1 MLARAGEVGRA
12 GPAIRWLGG
21 IGAVIPLLALVLVL
35 VVLVIEAMG
44 AIRLNGLHFFT
55 ATEWNPGNT
64 YGETVVTDGVAH
76 PVGAYYGALP
86 LIVGTL
92 ATSAIALIIAVPVSV
107 GAALVIVERLPKRL
121 AEAVGIVLELLAGIP
136 SVVVGLWGAMT
147 FGPFIAHHI
156 APVIAHN
163 APDVPVLNYLRGDPG
178 NGEGMLVSGLVLAV
192 MVVPIIATTTHDL
205 FRQVPVLPREG
216 AIALGMSNWECVRR
230 VTLPWVSSGIVDA
243 LWWAACVCCLAV
255 VITPTLWM
263 LIGVVSRAVPVF
275 HWSVLVQD
283 SQGNGGGLRNAIIG
297 TAVLAIGVILVGG
310 TVSVLT
316 GIYLSEFATGKT
328 RSILRGA
335 YEVLSGIPSIVLGYV
350 GYLALVV
357 YFDWGFS
364 LAAGV
369 LVLSVMSIPYIAK
382 ATESALAQVPTSY
395 REAAEALGLPAG
407 WALRKIV
414 LKTAMPG
421 IVTGMLVAL
430 ALAIGETAPLLYTAG
445 WSNSPPT
452 GQLTDSPVGYLT
464 YPIWTFYNQPS
475 KSAQDLS
482 YDAALLLIVF
492 LLLLIFIGRLINW
505 LSRRRWD
512 V

>member
-1 MLARAGEVGRA
+1 MGESAESGSRQL
-12 GPAIRWLGG
+12 PAMSPPR
-21 IGAVIPLLALVLVL
+21 
-35 VVLVIEAMG
+35 
-44 AIRLNGLHFFT
+44 RS
-55 ATEWNPGNT
+55 
-64 YGETVVTDGVAH
+64 VA
-76 PVGAYYGALP
+76 Y
-86 LIVGTL
+86 
-92 ATSAIALIIAVPVSV
+92 
-107 GAALVIVERLPKRL
+107 
-121 AEAVGIVLELLAGIP
+121 
-136 SVVVGLWGAMT
+136 
-147 FGPFIAHHI
+147 
-156 APVIAHN
+156 
-163 APDVPVLNYLRGDPG
+163 
-178 NGEGMLVSGLVLAV
+178 
-192 MVVPIIATTTHDL
+192 
-205 FRQVPVLPREG
+205 
-216 AIALGMSNWECVRR
+216 RR
-230 VTLPWVSSGIVDA
+230 KIVDA

-407 WALRKIV
+407 LGA
-414 LKTAMPG
+414 
-421 IVTGMLVAL
+421 
-430 ALAIGETAPLLYTAG
+430 
-445 WSNSPPT
+445 
-452 GQLTDSPVGYLT
+452 
-464 YPIWTFYNQPS
+464 
-475 KSAQDLS
+475 AQDRAEDG
-482 YDAALLLIVF
+482 DARNRHRDVGRAGPGDRRDGAAAVHGGVVEFAADRTTHRLA
-492 LLLLIFIGRLINW
+492 GRLPDLPN
-505 LSRRRWD
+505 LD
-512 V
+512 VLQPAIQVGSGSVL